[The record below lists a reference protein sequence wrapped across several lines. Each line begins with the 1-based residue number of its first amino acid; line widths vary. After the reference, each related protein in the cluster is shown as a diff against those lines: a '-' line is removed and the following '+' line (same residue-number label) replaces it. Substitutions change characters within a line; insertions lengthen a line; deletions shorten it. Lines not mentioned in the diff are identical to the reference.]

1 MSVGCGPLDDV
12 QKTEAGPGI
21 GELRV
26 LPPDP
31 RRLPALLRARD
42 LDPTQREA
50 LDAFLGGSDVIVHG
64 APGTGRTALALAAA
78 LARTR
83 RTADPAGPGAQE
95 SQADRCA
102 EGFDA
107 AREASTDADRRR
119 EILLLSP
126 RRAAADPLRDAVA
139 LAGAASDAHGPA
151 VRVATPPAFGFA
163 LVRAAALEDGRG
175 EPTLVTGAEQDALL
189 GDLVADRGDWS
200 LDVDAATRTLA
211 GFRTELRDLITR
223 AQELGIGPEALRRLG
238 HRRGRTAWLDAADI
252 LRDYLDVLDL
262 QSQAALDAGPR
273 LDSGALVRRAAGL
286 VERLD
291 PRLLPAAVIVDDAQD
306 LTVAGVSLV
315 LALAR
320 AGSRVLVT
328 TSPDLMVDSFRGA
341 VADAAARIA
350 AGLPRPARTVLL
362 TSAHRTAAPRT
373 ALDALRGRL
382 PLAGAPAEARRPT
395 EDPSLAPDAAPA
407 PAPGPLPAPAP
418 GPAPTGRP
426 VPAGLSVLTVSDPE
440 EEGRAIAGA
449 LRDLHHRADVPYD
462 EMAVICRS
470 GGIVREVADMLA
482 RHGLSVTTPQRL
494 PALREEPVVADLLRI
509 VELAVSGSEARP
521 AAARAGG
528 VTAPALSAAEAAQL
542 LRGPFGDADD
552 LRLRRIRRALL
563 DARRAVPDETAPA
576 PVGSAPDGSAPEGT
590 AIAET
595 EPEDTIP
602 GDSSALLAHAL
613 VADEAP
619 AGLEDGGRTATP
631 VLRLRR
637 MIRAVRDLGPAP
649 AAADALWAAW
659 EAAHLAEG
667 WQRAALGEDAEDV
680 DGARARLTSH
690 RLDAVGAL
698 FAAVD
703 RFTER
708 RGQADV
714 LVFIDQIRT
723 QAVAEDTLAPR
734 AEAAGRV
741 AVLTP
746 AQLAGAERD
755 TVVLARVQEGTW
767 PNVRLRSTLF
777 GAAELSL
784 LGSRPDGEELPIEP
798 AALRAVQRESVVAD
812 EVRLALS
819 ALTRA
824 RERVLVTAVDG
835 GELAPSAL
843 APLLQS
849 RAGEGWLDP
858 AVLTEDPGPAPDAR
872 RLVAALRRRLLD
884 AGRAQ
889 PDAGETQPD
898 AGRAQPEAARTQK
911 SRTSAQAAVLLES
924 LRAEGV
930 PGTDPSAWYHQD
942 PSVDEPVRKSGA
954 QVRLSPSALERA
966 HACPLAW
973 LLERSGGSKPSGP
986 AQLVGTAVHRLAQ
999 ENPAGVAPDRVE
1011 DMVVRLHM
1019 LLRPLRLE
1027 DTWSGRRTLRR
1038 AEDSVRLLEEYLRTA
1053 PSAAAIEAPFEV
1065 TLGDVVLRGAIDRI
1079 EGEAGTRTQESAAE
1093 ADGPDGA
1100 DQGRE
1105 LEGTGTLRIVDL
1117 KTGRAAKKAAD
1128 VEEDLQLGAYQ
1139 SAVASGALAGTL
1151 GDDAPQR
1158 LGGAQL
1164 VYVGT
1169 GAAKPV
1175 LRTQS
1180 ALTAAEDPGWF
1191 ETIVEDTAREVSGAR
1206 VLARRNAHCD
1216 TCAVRRICPLWAE
1229 GAEL

>member
-1 MSVGCGPLDDV
+1 M

-31 RRLPALLRARD
+31 RRLPALLRPQD

-50 LDAFLGGSDVIVHG
+50 LDAFLGGSDVLVHG

-78 LARTR
+78 LARTS
-83 RTADPAGPGAQE
+83 ADARGGARDEERDARGGEGAHGAAGGG
-95 SQADRCA
+95 DR
-102 EGFDA
+102 E
-107 AREASTDADRRR
+107 R

-139 LAGAASDAHGPA
+139 LAGGASDARGPA

-189 GDLVADRGDWS
+189 GDLVLDRADWS

-223 AQELGIGPEALRRLG
+223 AQELGIGPSALRRLG

-252 LRDYLDVLDL
+252 LREYLDVLDL

-291 PRLLPAAVIVDDAQD
+291 PRLLPSAVIVDDAQD

-328 TSPDLMVDSFRGA
+328 TCPDVMVDSFRGA
-341 VADAAARIA
+341 VADAAARIE
-350 AGLPRPARTVLL
+350 AGLPRAARTVLL
-362 TSAHRTAAPRT
+362 TSAHRSASPRA

-382 PLAGAPAEARRPT
+382 PLAGAPAEVRRP
-395 EDPSLAPDAAPA
+395 AAEPA
-407 PAPGPLPAPAP
+407 AEPAE
-418 GPAPTGRP
+418 RV
-426 VPAGLSVLTVSDPE
+426 VPAGLSVLTASDPE

-449 LRDLHHRADVPYD
+449 LRDLHHRGDVPYD
-462 EMAVICRS
+462 EMAVVCRS

-482 RHGLSVTTPQRL
+482 RHGLAVTTPQRL
-494 PALREEPVVADLLRI
+494 PALREEPVVTDLLRI
-509 VELAVSGSEARP
+509 VELAVSGPATGAASARGTSP
-521 AAARAGG
+521 AADPTAEDL
-528 VTAPALSAAEAAQL
+528 APALTAAEAAKL

-563 DARRAVPDETAPA
+563 DARRADPADHEAPA
-576 PVGSAPDGSAPEGT
+576 DPADPT
-590 AIAET
+590 ATADPPMVT
-595 EPEDTIP
+595 
-602 GDSSALLAHAL
+602 GSSALLARAL
-613 VADEAP
+613 VAEETP

-631 VLRLRR
+631 VLRIRR

-708 RGQADV
+708 RGQADA

-755 TVVLARVQEGTW
+755 TIVLARVQEGTW

-784 LGSRPDGEELPIEP
+784 LGSRPDGEELPLEP

-843 APLLQS
+843 VPLLQS

-884 AGRAQ
+884 A
-889 PDAGETQPD
+889 E
-898 AGRAQPEAARTQK
+898 EA
-911 SRTSAQAAVLLES
+911 SGSGTSAQAAVLLES

-930 PGTDPSAWYHQD
+930 PGTDPSTWYHQD
-942 PSVDEPVRKSGA
+942 PSVDEPVRQSGA

-973 LLERSGGSKPSGP
+973 LLERSGGSRPSGP

-999 ENPAGVAPDRVE
+999 ESPAGVAPDRVE
-1011 DMVVRLHM
+1011 DVVVRLHM
-1019 LLRPLRLE
+1019 LLRPLQLE

-1053 PSAAAIEAPFEV
+1053 PPAAAIEAPFEV

-1079 EGEAGTRTQESAAE
+1079 EGEARASAE
-1093 ADGPDGA
+1093 QDTGPDGA
-1100 DQGRE
+1100 GQSPARKDIGS
-1105 LEGTGTLRIVDL
+1105 LRIVDL
-1117 KTGRAAKKAAD
+1117 KTGRAAKRAAD

-1139 SAVASGALAGTL
+1139 SAVASGALAETL
-1151 GDDAPQR
+1151 GVDAPQR
-1158 LGGAQL
+1158 LAGAQL

-1180 ALTAAEDPGWF
+1180 ALGAAEDPDWF
-1191 ETIVEDTAREVSGAR
+1191 HAIVEDTAREVSGAR
-1206 VLARRNAHCD
+1206 VTARRNAHCD
-1216 TCAVRRICPLWAE
+1216 NCAVRRICPLWAE

>member
-1 MSVGCGPLDDV
+1 M

-31 RRLPALLRARD
+31 RRLPALLRPQD

-50 LDAFLGGSDVIVHG
+50 LDAFLGGSDVLVHG

-78 LARTR
+78 LARTGVE
-83 RTADPAGPGAQE
+83 AHGG
-95 SQADRCA
+95 
-102 EGFDA
+102 
-107 AREASTDADRRR
+107 AREEDEEERDARGDDDARGAAGGRDRDQHR

-139 LAGAASDAHGPA
+139 LAGGASDARGPA

-189 GDLVADRGDWS
+189 GDLVLDRADWS

-223 AQELGIGPEALRRLG
+223 AQELGIGPAALRRLG
-238 HRRGRTAWLDAADI
+238 HHRGRAAWLDAADI
-252 LRDYLDVLDL
+252 LREYLDVLDL

-328 TSPDLMVDSFRGA
+328 TCPDVMVDSFRGA
-341 VADAAARIA
+341 VADAAARIE
-350 AGLPRPARTVLL
+350 AGLPRSARTVLL
-362 TSAHRTAAPRT
+362 TSAHRSAAPRA

-382 PLAGAPAEARRPT
+382 PLAGAPAEVRRPAG
-395 EDPSLAPDAAPA
+395 EPPAGPSE
-407 PAPGPLPAPAP
+407 
-418 GPAPTGRP
+418 RV
-426 VPAGLSVLTVSDPE
+426 VPAGLSVLTASDPE

-449 LRDLHHRADVPYD
+449 LRDLHHRGDVPYD

-482 RHGLSVTTPQRL
+482 RHGLAVTTPQRL
-494 PALREEPVVADLLRI
+494 PALREEPVVTDLLRI
-509 VELAVSGSEARP
+509 VELAVSGPALGPASASGARP
-521 AAARAGG
+521 ATEPAGEDL
-528 VTAPALSAAEAAQL
+528 APALTAAEAAQL
-542 LRGPFGDADD
+542 LRGPYGDADD

-563 DARRAVPDETAPA
+563 DARRAAPTESAVSAESSAPA
-576 PVGSAPDGSAPEGT
+576 PEVREDPAVPVGSSD
-590 AIAET
+590 
-595 EPEDTIP
+595 
-602 GDSSALLAHAL
+602 LLARAL
-613 VADEAP
+613 VAEQAP

-631 VLRLRR
+631 VLRMRR
-637 MIRAVRDLGPAP
+637 MIRAVRELGPAP

-708 RGQADV
+708 RGQADA

-784 LGSRPDGEELPIEP
+784 LGSRPDGEELPLEP

-835 GELAPSAL
+835 GELAPSGL
-843 APLLQS
+843 VLLLQS
-849 RAGEGWLDP
+849 CAGEGWLDP

-884 AGRAQ
+884 AE
-889 PDAGETQPD
+889 ETQ
-898 AGRAQPEAARTQK
+898 GNG
-911 SRTSAQAAVLLES
+911 TSAQAAVLLES

-930 PGTDPSAWYHQD
+930 PGTDPSTWYHQD
-942 PSVDEPVRKSGA
+942 PSVDEPVRQSGA

-999 ENPAGVAPDRVE
+999 ESPAGVAPDRVE
-1011 DMVVRLHM
+1011 DVVVRLHT
-1019 LLRPLRLE
+1019 LLRPLQLE

-1038 AEDSVRLLEEYLRTA
+1038 AEDSVRLLEDYLRAA
-1053 PSAAAIEAPFEV
+1053 PPAAAIEAPFEV

-1079 EGEAGTRTQESAAE
+1079 EGETRASAEAGAQESAEEGAE
-1093 ADGPDGA
+1093 PAGA
-1100 DQGRE
+1100 GQSPARKDIGS
-1105 LEGTGTLRIVDL
+1105 LRIVDL

-1139 SAVASGALAGTL
+1139 SAVASGALAEAL
-1151 GDDAPQR
+1151 GSDAPER
-1158 LGGAQL
+1158 LAGAQL

-1169 GAAKPV
+1169 GTAKPV

-1180 ALTAAEDPGWF
+1180 ALGASEDPHWF
-1191 ETIVEDTAREVSGAR
+1191 EAVVEDTAREVSGAR
-1206 VLARRNAHCD
+1206 VTARRNAHCD

>member
-1 MSVGCGPLDDV
+1 M

-31 RRLPALLRARD
+31 RRLPALLRPQD

-50 LDAFLGGSDVIVHG
+50 LDAFLGGSDVLVHG

-78 LARTR
+78 LARTSAVAR
-83 RTADPAGPGAQE
+83 GGARDEERDACGGEGAHGAAGGG
-95 SQADRCA
+95 DR
-102 EGFDA
+102 E
-107 AREASTDADRRR
+107 R

-139 LAGAASDAHGPA
+139 LAGGASDAGGPA

-189 GDLVADRGDWS
+189 GDLVLDRADWS

-223 AQELGIGPEALRRLG
+223 AQELGIGPSALRRLG

-252 LRDYLDVLDL
+252 LREYLDVLDL

-291 PRLLPAAVIVDDAQD
+291 PRLLPSAVIVDDAQD

-328 TSPDLMVDSFRGA
+328 TCPDVMVDSFRGA
-341 VADAAARIA
+341 VADAAARIE
-350 AGLPRPARTVLL
+350 AGLPRAARTVLL
-362 TSAHRTAAPRT
+362 SSAHRSATPRA

-382 PLAGAPAEARRPT
+382 PLAGAPADVRRPAAGPP
-395 EDPSLAPDAAPA
+395 DGPSE
-407 PAPGPLPAPAP
+407 
-418 GPAPTGRP
+418 RV
-426 VPAGLSVLTVSDPE
+426 VPAGLSVLTASDPE

-449 LRDLHHRADVPYD
+449 LRDLHHRGDVPYD
-462 EMAVICRS
+462 EMAVVCRS

-482 RHGLSVTTPQRL
+482 RHGLAVTTPQRL
-494 PALREEPVVADLLRI
+494 PALREEPVVTDLLRI
-509 VELAVSGSEARP
+509 VELAVSGPATGAASARGTSP
-521 AAARAGG
+521 AADPTAEDL
-528 VTAPALSAAEAAQL
+528 APALTAAEAAQL

-563 DARRAVPDETAPA
+563 DARRAAPA
-576 PVGSAPDGSAPEGT
+576 EPAAPADPADTTDPADHEAPADPADPTASADPPTVTG
-590 AIAET
+590 
-595 EPEDTIP
+595 
-602 GDSSALLAHAL
+602 SSALLARAL
-613 VADEAP
+613 VAEETP

-631 VLRLRR
+631 VLRIRR

-708 RGQADV
+708 RGQADA

-784 LGSRPDGEELPIEP
+784 LGSRPDGEELPLEP

-843 APLLQS
+843 VPLLQS

-884 AGRAQ
+884 A
-889 PDAGETQPD
+889 E
-898 AGRAQPEAARTQK
+898 EA
-911 SRTSAQAAVLLES
+911 SGSGTSAQAAVLLES

-930 PGTDPSAWYHQD
+930 PGTDPSTWYHQG
-942 PSVDEPVRKSGA
+942 PSVDEPVRQSGA

-973 LLERSGGSKPSGP
+973 LLERSGGSRPSGP

-999 ENPAGVAPDRVE
+999 ESPAGVAPDRVE
-1011 DMVVRLHM
+1011 DVVVRLHM
-1019 LLRPLRLE
+1019 LLRPLQLE

-1038 AEDSVRLLEEYLRTA
+1038 AEGSVRLLEDYLRTA
-1053 PSAAAIEAPFEV
+1053 PPAAAIEAPFEV

-1079 EGEAGTRTQESAAE
+1079 EGEARASAE
-1093 ADGPDGA
+1093 QDTGPHGA
-1100 DQGRE
+1100 GQSPARKDIGS
-1105 LEGTGTLRIVDL
+1105 LRIVDL
-1117 KTGRAAKKAAD
+1117 KTGRAAKRAAD

-1139 SAVASGALAGTL
+1139 SAVASGALAETL
-1151 GDDAPQR
+1151 GEDAPQR
-1158 LGGAQL
+1158 LAGAQL

-1180 ALTAAEDPGWF
+1180 ALGAAEDPDWF
-1191 ETIVEDTAREVSGAR
+1191 HAIVEDTAREVSGAR
-1206 VLARRNAHCD
+1206 VTARRNAHCD
-1216 TCAVRRICPLWAE
+1216 NCAVRRICPLWAE

>member
-1 MSVGCGPLDDV
+1 M

-31 RRLPALLRARD
+31 RRLPALLRPQD

-50 LDAFLGGSDVIVHG
+50 LDAFLGGSDVLVHG
-64 APGTGRTALALAAA
+64 APGTGRTALSLAAA
-78 LARTR
+78 LARTG
-83 RTADPAGPGAQE
+83 ADARGGAGAHGAAGGRDHE
-95 SQADRCA
+95 
-102 EGFDA
+102 
-107 AREASTDADRRR
+107 R

-139 LAGAASDAHGPA
+139 LAGGASDARGPA

-189 GDLVADRGDWS
+189 GDLVLDRADWS

-223 AQELGIGPEALRRLG
+223 AQELGIGPSALRRLG
-238 HRRGRTAWLDAADI
+238 HRRARTAWLDAADI
-252 LRDYLDVLDL
+252 LREYLDVLDL

-291 PRLLPAAVIVDDAQD
+291 PRLLPSAVIVDDAQD

-328 TSPDLMVDSFRGA
+328 TCPDVMVDSFRGA
-341 VADAAARIA
+341 VADAAARIE
-350 AGLPRPARTVLL
+350 AGLPRAARTVLL
-362 TSAHRTAAPRT
+362 TSAHRSATPRA

-382 PLAGAPAEARRPT
+382 PLAGAPAEVRRP
-395 EDPSLAPDAAPA
+395 AAGPPA
-407 PAPGPLPAPAP
+407 EPAE
-418 GPAPTGRP
+418 RV
-426 VPAGLSVLTVSDPE
+426 VPAGLSVLTASDPE

-449 LRDLHHRADVPYD
+449 LRDLHHRGDVPYD

-482 RHGLSVTTPQRL
+482 RHGLAVTTPQRL
-494 PALREEPVVADLLRI
+494 PALREEPVVTDLLRI
-509 VELAVSGSEARP
+509 VELAVSGPAHDPANAPGVSRAAAP
-521 AAARAGG
+521 AAEDL
-528 VTAPALSAAEAAQL
+528 APALTAAEAAQL

-563 DARRAVPDETAPA
+563 DARRAAPA
-576 PVGSAPDGSAPEGT
+576 GT
-590 AIAET
+590 AAPADRSDST
-595 EPEDTIP
+595 DPADHDAPADPADPAATAGP
-602 GDSSALLAHAL
+602 PTVTGSSALLARAL
-613 VADEAP
+613 VAEETP

-631 VLRLRR
+631 VLRIRR

-708 RGQADV
+708 RGQADA
-714 LVFIDQIRT
+714 LVFTDQIRT

-784 LGSRPDGEELPIEP
+784 LGSRPDGEELPLEP

-843 APLLQS
+843 VPLLQS

-884 AGRAQ
+884 A
-889 PDAGETQPD
+889 E
-898 AGRAQPEAARTQK
+898 EA
-911 SRTSAQAAVLLES
+911 SGSGTSAQAAVLLES

-930 PGTDPSAWYHQD
+930 PGTDPSTWYHQD
-942 PSVDEPVRKSGA
+942 PSVDEPVRQSGA

-973 LLERSGGSKPSGP
+973 LLERSGGSRPSGP

-999 ENPAGVAPDRVE
+999 EIPAGVAPDRVE
-1011 DMVVRLHM
+1011 DVVVRLHM
-1019 LLRPLRLE
+1019 LLRPLQLE

-1038 AEDSVRLLEEYLRTA
+1038 AEDSVRLLEDYLRTA
-1053 PSAAAIEAPFEV
+1053 PPAAAIEAPFEV

-1079 EGEAGTRTQESAAE
+1079 EGEAHESTE
-1093 ADGPDGA
+1093 QDTGSDGA
-1100 DQGRE
+1100 GQSPARKDIGS
-1105 LEGTGTLRIVDL
+1105 LRIVDL
-1117 KTGRAAKKAAD
+1117 KTGRAAKKAVD

-1139 SAVASGALAGTL
+1139 SAVASGALAETL
-1151 GDDAPQR
+1151 GADAPQR
-1158 LGGAQL
+1158 LAGAQL

-1180 ALTAAEDPGWF
+1180 ALGAAEDPDWF
-1191 ETIVEDTAREVSGAR
+1191 RAIVEDTAREVSGAR
-1206 VLARRNAHCD
+1206 VTARRNAHCD
-1216 TCAVRRICPLWAE
+1216 NCAVRRICPLWAE